1 MRMKI
6 NTQSRFSQCKRCKAR
21 IIFVRTKAGKQMP
34 VNPDFVNYK
43 KDGGKDRI
51 VLASGEVIAGT
62 IVQNPEE
69 ADGYGYVSHFATCEY
84 GEMFRRK

>member
-1 MRMKI
+1 
-6 NTQSRFSQCKRCKAR
+6 
-21 IIFVRTKAGKQMP
+21 MP

-51 VLASGEVIAGT
+51 VLASGEVVAGT
-62 IVQNPEE
+62 IVRNPEE
-69 ADGYGYVSHFATCEY
+69 SDGYGYVSHFATCEY